1 MKVELP
7 SVCDISLEK
16 PEDSYG
22 FTLFSV
28 ILIFF
33 SVDHCSLLCALSLML
48 FQPTWARFTQ

>member
-48 FQPTWARFTQ
+48 FQLTRARFTQ